1 MSAANRLLFV
11 LWLLATAILLVLAV
25 IGADETTRLYYSN
38 ACQVLV
44 SLGSA
49 MVCFAT
55 ARAFPKDSAMGKV
68 WVAIASGVFAWGL
81 GALVFA
87 TYPLLNAG
95 EDTPFP
101 YWSDIG
107 YLLTSPLIA
116 IGLLLFK
123 REAGLESP
131 MWGKAIAL
139 AALAITGYI
148 AWQANSEGI
157 LEGDIALKL
166 ASFGYFAFD
175 PILLAVTLLTAS
187 AFSSGDV
194 ARSWWL
200 ALGGI
205 LAYFVG
211 NLLYNYMVSTEQ
223 YTTGSPIDA
232 FWLVGFGLIAVA
244 AAKARKL
251 LG

>member
-11 LWLLATAILLVLAV
+11 LWLLATAILLVLAA
-25 IGADETTRLYYSN
+25 IGADAGTRLYYSN
-38 ACQVLV
+38 AGQVLV
-44 SLGSA
+44 SFGSA
-49 MVCFAT
+49 LVCFGT

-68 WVAIASGVFAWGL
+68 WAAIASGVLAWSI

-87 TYPLLNAG
+87 TYPILNGG

-123 REAGLESP
+123 REAGLDSP
-131 MWGKAIAL
+131 LWGKALAVIAL
-139 AALAITGYI
+139 AVTGYI

-157 LEGDIALKL
+157 LEGDLALKL

-175 PILLAVTLLTAS
+175 PVLLAVTLLTAS

-194 ARSWWL
+194 ARSWWYVL
-200 ALGGI
+200 AGI

-232 FWLVGFGLIAVA
+232 FWLLGFGLIAVG